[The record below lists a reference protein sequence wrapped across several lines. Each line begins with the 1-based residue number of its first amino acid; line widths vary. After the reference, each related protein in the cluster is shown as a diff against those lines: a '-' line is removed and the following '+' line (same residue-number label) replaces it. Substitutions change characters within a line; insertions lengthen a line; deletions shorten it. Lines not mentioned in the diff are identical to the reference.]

1 MPATPPASASSAAT
15 PASTPSAVSAA
26 PVSQIA
32 RGTPAFWR
40 AVVALFAS
48 GFSTFSLLYFVQ
60 PLLPLFARDFGLSAA
75 TSSLALSLSTA
86 LLAVSMLVASA
97 VSERLGRRTLM
108 FASLLGSAALT
119 MAMALFPQWPALLS
133 VRTLMGITLSGLP
146 AVAMAYVGEEM
157 EPRATGLAMGLY
169 IGGSAIGGMSG
180 RLLAGVIADG
190 HGWRVAALVI
200 GLIGFVGA
208 LLFWKALP
216 VSRNFQPRGLDVGA
230 ALAGFRTHLRNPVM
244 LRLFTQGFLLMGGFI
259 AVYNYV
265 GFRLLAPPFSLS
277 QTVVGMVAIVYLA
290 GIVSSSWMGD
300 LAVRLGYGRVMTAGV
315 ILQLAGALLTLSN
328 DLWLLVAGMAVL
340 TFGFFGA
347 HSICSSWVARAAR
360 QNRAQASALY
370 LFGYYCGSSLI
381 GLAGGYALDLA
392 GWGGFIAVVIV
403 LLVLATI
410 NAVLLTRRTA
420 AA

>member
-1 MPATPPASASSAAT
+1 MSSAPPVGASLPSVDNTATPTAPAL
-15 PASTPSAVSAA
+15 PAGH
-26 PVSQIA
+26 IE

-60 PLLPLFARDFGLSAA
+60 PLMPLFAHDFGLSAA

-119 MAMALFPQWPALLS
+119 TAMALFPQWPALLTL
-133 VRTLMGITLSGLP
+133 RALMGITLSGLP

-157 EPRATGLAMGLY
+157 EPRAAGLAMGLY

-200 GLIGFVGA
+200 GLIGFAGA
-208 LLFWKALP
+208 VLFWKTLPASRHFKPRAL
-216 VSRNFQPRGLDVGA
+216 D
-230 ALAGFRTHLRNPVM
+230 LAGALGSFRAHLRNPVM
-244 LRLFTQGFLLMGGFI
+244 LRLYAQGFLLMGGFV
-259 AVYNYV
+259 AVYNYI

-277 QTVVGMVAIVYLA
+277 HAVVGMVSVVYLA
-290 GIVSSSWMGD
+290 GIVSSAWMGD
-300 LAVRLGYGRVMTAGV
+300 LAARLGHGRVMAAGV
-315 ILQLAGALLTLSN
+315 LLQLAGALLTLSGN
-328 DLWLLVAGMAVL
+328 LWLLVLGMAVL

-360 QNRAQASALY
+360 QGRAQASSLY

-381 GLAGGYALDLA
+381 GLGGGYALDLA
-392 GWGGFIAVVIV
+392 GWNGFIGLVV
-403 LLVLATI
+403 
-410 NAVLLTRRTA
+410 VLLTLA
-420 AA
+420 AANAILLARRSAAV